1 LREKERSLKITQQ
14 IHELRD
20 LLSMGGVIVPKVSS
34 WNKGDGGDGVEELSF
49 VIMHVF
55 IAHHFNFILLNIAG
69 DQEYHPYRGFQLHTT
84 TPAAS
89 VSP

>member
-1 LREKERSLKITQQ
+1 M
-14 IHELRD
+14 RD
-20 LLSMGGVIVPKVSS
+20 
-34 WNKGDGGDGVEELSF
+34 GDGGDGVEELSF
-49 VIMHVF
+49 VIMYVLSL
-55 IAHHFNFILLNIAG
+55 IVISLVIRLNIAG